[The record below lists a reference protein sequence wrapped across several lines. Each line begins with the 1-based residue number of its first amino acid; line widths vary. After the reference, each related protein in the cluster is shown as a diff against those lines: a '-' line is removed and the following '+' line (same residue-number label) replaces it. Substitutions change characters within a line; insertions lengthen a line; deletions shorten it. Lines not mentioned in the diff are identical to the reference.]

1 MGTDE
6 QLTMDLG
13 VPVEQTEWGKWVD
26 PDRRAAQVR
35 KFLNHAGLQR
45 LPSKLWPEDSPDLDR
60 LNDVCRELFPDPDT
74 PYLPENQ
81 DMTDAFICFLG
92 ACFEKYVDGEWVDH
106 TEYGHDKSFYGGGVN
121 PALRWVDYDGDED
134 ECTVFDY
141 IDSMI
146 HHNMEYGDGFIHITA
161 DLRRKY
167 YNLM

>member
-1 MGTDE
+1 MGNDE
-6 QLTMDLG
+6 QLGLDFE
-13 VPVEQTEWGKWVD
+13 VEQTPWGKWVD

-35 KFLNHAGLQR
+35 KFLLHAGVDR
-45 LPSKLWPEDSPDLDR
+45 LPPKLWPADSPDLHR
-60 LNDVCRELFPDPDT
+60 LNDICRELFPDSDT

-81 DMTDAFICFLG
+81 DMTDAFICFIG

-106 TEYGHDKSFYGGGVN
+106 TAYGPDKSFYDGGVN
-121 PALRWVDYDGDED
+121 PALRYVDYDGDDD
-134 ECTVFDY
+134 ESSVFEY

-146 HHNMEYGDGFIHITA
+146 HHNVEYGDGFIHITD